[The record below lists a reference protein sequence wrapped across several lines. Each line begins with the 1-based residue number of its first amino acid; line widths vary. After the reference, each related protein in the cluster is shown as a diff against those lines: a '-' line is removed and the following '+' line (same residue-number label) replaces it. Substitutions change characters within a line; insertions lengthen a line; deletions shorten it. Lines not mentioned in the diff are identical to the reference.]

1 MSGRLFSGR
10 SRRLFNIVKDAF
22 KMGLVLLV
30 TCIIAAGAL
39 AQVYS
44 VTSVIIKKNDEEAE
58 KKKRKDVLPSAARFE
73 EKDIDGKKYILGY
86 DAEDKQVGGIFK
98 AAPKGYSG
106 PIRITV
112 GVAPDS
118 SVTAVVITKLD
129 QTETPG
135 LGTNVTKPKFLDR
148 FKGKKGN
155 ELKLKKDSGT
165 IDAITAATISSRA
178 VANGVKDGWEQYI
191 KDIGAAK

>member
-1 MSGRLFSGR
+1 ML
-10 SRRLFNIVKDAF
+10 NIVKDAL
-22 KMGLVLLV
+22 KMGIVLLV
-30 TCIIAAGAL
+30 TCVIAAGAL

-44 VTSVIIKKNDEEAE
+44 VTKVIIEKNEKEAEE
-58 KKKRKDVLPSAARFE
+58 KKKRDVLPSAARFE
-73 EKDIDGKKYILGY
+73 DKDINGKKYILGY
-86 DAEDKQVGGIFK
+86 DAEEKIVGGIYK

-106 PIRITV
+106 PIKITV
-112 GVAPDS
+112 GVATDN

-135 LGTNVTKPKFLDR
+135 LGTNVTKPKFLNQ
-148 FKGKKGN
+148 FKGRKGN
-155 ELKLKKDSGT
+155 ELKLKKDSGA

-191 KDIGAAK
+191 NDLGEKR

>member
-1 MSGRLFSGR
+1 ML
-10 SRRLFNIVKDAF
+10 NIVKDAL
-22 KMGLVLLV
+22 KMGIVLLV
-30 TCIIAAGAL
+30 TCVIAAGAL

-44 VTSVIIKKNDEEAE
+44 VTKVIIEKNEKEAEE
-58 KKKRKDVLPSAARFE
+58 KKKRDVLPTAARFE
-73 EKDIDGKKYILGY
+73 DKDINGKKYILGY
-86 DAEDKQVGGIFK
+86 DAEEKIVGGIYK

-106 PIRITV
+106 PIKITV
-112 GVAPDS
+112 GVATDN

-135 LGTNVTKPKFLDR
+135 LGTNVTKPKFLNQ
-148 FKGKKGN
+148 FKGRKGN
-155 ELKLKKDSGT
+155 ELKLKKDSGA

-191 KDIGAAK
+191 NDLGEKR

>member
-1 MSGRLFSGR
+1 ML
-10 SRRLFNIVKDAF
+10 NIAKDAL

-30 TCIIAAGAL
+30 ICVIAAGAL
-39 AQVYS
+39 AYVYS
-44 VTSVIIKKNDEEAE
+44 VTQVIIDKNELEAE
-58 KKKRKDVLPSAARFE
+58 KKKRQDVLTAAVRFE
-73 EKDIDGKKYILGY
+73 EKDVEGKKYVTGY
-86 DAEDKQVGGIFK
+86 DTENKIVGSIYK
-98 AAPKGYSG
+98 TAPKGYSG
-106 PIRITV
+106 PIKITV
-112 GVAPDS
+112 GVAPDN

-135 LGTNVTKPKFLDR
+135 LGTNVTKPKFLGQ

-178 VANGVKDGWEQYI
+178 VSNGIKNGWEQYI
-191 KDIGAAK
+191 KDMGEKK

>member
-1 MSGRLFSGR
+1 MFDIIKNSL
-10 SRRLFNIVKDAF
+10 
-22 KMGLVLLV
+22 KMGIALLI
-30 TCIIAAGAL
+30 TCVIAAAAL

-44 VTSVIIKKNDEEAE
+44 ITSVIIKKNDEEAE
-58 KKKRKDVLPSAARFE
+58 KKKRQVVLPQAARFE
-73 EKDIDGKKYILGY
+73 EKDIEGRKYILGY
-86 DAEDKQVGGIFK
+86 DAEDKMVGGIFK
-98 AAPKGYSG
+98 AAPKGYGG
-106 PIRITV
+106 PINITA

-118 SVTAVVITKLD
+118 SITAVVITKLD

-135 LGTNVTKPKFLDR
+135 LGTNITKPKFLDQ

-178 VANGVKDGWEQYI
+178 VANGVRNGWEQYT
-191 KDIGAAK
+191 KDAGEKR

>member
-1 MSGRLFSGR
+1 MSGQVSSGRL
-10 SRRLFNIVKDAF
+10 RRLLNIAKDAL

-30 TCIIAAGAL
+30 ICVIAAGAL

-44 VTSVIIKKNDEEAE
+44 ITKVIIDKNEAEAE
-58 KKKRKDVLPSAARFE
+58 KKKRRDVLPSAARFE
-73 EKDIDGKKYILGY
+73 EKEIDGKKYILGY
-86 DAEDKQVGGIFK
+86 DAEDKQVGSIFK

-106 PIRITV
+106 PIKITV
-112 GVAPDS
+112 GVAPDN

-135 LGTNVTKPKFLDR
+135 LGTNVTKPKFLDQ

-178 VANGVKDGWEQYI
+178 AANGVKDGWEQYI
-191 KDIGAAK
+191 KDFGEKK

>member
-1 MSGRLFSGR
+1 MLDIIKNSL
-10 SRRLFNIVKDAF
+10 
-22 KMGLVLLV
+22 KMGMVLLV
-30 TCIIAAGAL
+30 ICAIAAAAL

-58 KKKRKDVLPSAARFE
+58 KKKRQDVLPSAARFE
-73 EKDIDGKKYILGY
+73 EKEIDGKKYIMGY
-86 DAEDKQVGGIFK
+86 DAEDKMIGGIFK

-106 PIRITV
+106 PIKITI
-112 GVAPDS
+112 GVAPDN
-118 SVTAVVITKLD
+118 SVTAVVITRLD

-135 LGTNVTKPKFLDR
+135 LGTNVTKPKFLVQ

-155 ELKLKKDSGT
+155 DLKLKKDSGA

-178 VANGVKDGWEQYI
+178 VANGVKNGWEQYI
-191 KDIGAAK
+191 KDTGEKR

>member
-1 MSGRLFSGR
+1 MSGQLFSGR
-10 SRRLFNIVKDAF
+10 SRRLFNIAKDAF

-30 TCIIAAGAL
+30 ICVIAAGAL

-73 EKDIDGKKYILGY
+73 EKDIGGKKYILGY

-112 GVAPDS
+112 GVAPDN

-155 ELKLKKDSGT
+155 ELKLKKDNGT

-191 KDIGAAK
+191 KDIGAPK

>member
-1 MSGRLFSGR
+1 ML
-10 SRRLFNIVKDAF
+10 NTAKDAL

-30 TCIIAAGAL
+30 ICVIAAGAL

-44 VTSVIIKKNDEEAE
+44 ITKVIIDKNEAE
-58 KKKRKDVLPSAARFE
+58 AEIKKRKDVLPAAVRFE
-73 EKDIDGKKYILGY
+73 EKDVDGKKYILGY
-86 DAEDKQVGGIFK
+86 DAEDKQIGGIFK
-98 AAPKGYSG
+98 AAPRGYSG
-106 PIRITV
+106 PIRITA
-112 GVAPDS
+112 GVAPDN

-135 LGTNVTKPKFLDR
+135 LGTNITKPKFLDR

-178 VANGVKDGWEQYI
+178 VANGVKAGWEQYV
-191 KDIGAAK
+191 KDAGESK

>member
-1 MSGRLFSGR
+1 MSGQVSSGRLSKV
-10 SRRLFNIVKDAF
+10 FNIAKDAL

-30 TCIIAAGAL
+30 ICVIAAGAL

-44 VTSVIIKKNDEEAE
+44 ITKVIIDKNEAEAE
-58 KKKRKDVLPSAARFE
+58 KKKRRDALPLAARFE
-73 EKDIDGKKYILGY
+73 EKEIDGKKYILGY
-86 DAEDKQVGGIFK
+86 DAEDKQVGSIFK

-106 PIRITV
+106 PIKITV
-112 GVAPDS
+112 GVAPDH
-118 SVTAVVITKLD
+118 SVSAVIITKLD

-135 LGTNVTKPKFLDR
+135 LGTNIVKPKFLNQ

-155 ELKLKKDSGT
+155 EIKLKKDSGT

-178 VANGVKDGWEQYI
+178 VANGVKAGWEQYI
-191 KDIGAAK
+191 NDLGEKK

>member
-1 MSGRLFSGR
+1 MSGQVSSGRLSKV
-10 SRRLFNIVKDAF
+10 FNIAKDAL

-30 TCIIAAGAL
+30 ICVIAAGAL

-44 VTSVIIKKNDEEAE
+44 ITKVIIDKNEAEAE
-58 KKKRKDVLPSAARFE
+58 KKKRRDVLPLAARFE
-73 EKDIDGKKYILGY
+73 EKEIDGKKYILGY
-86 DAEDKQVGGIFK
+86 DAEDKQVGSIFK

-106 PIRITV
+106 PIKITV
-112 GVAPDS
+112 GVAPDH
-118 SVTAVVITKLD
+118 SVSAVIITKLD

-135 LGTNVTKPKFLDR
+135 LGTNIVKPKFLNQ

-155 ELKLKKDSGT
+155 EIKLKKDSGT

-178 VANGVKDGWEQYI
+178 VANGVKAGWEQYI
-191 KDIGAAK
+191 NDLGEKK